1 MEAGITDQVW
11 SLAELLAN
19 LSEAAG
25 QSSERMPRMQCS
37 SCNAEIGTTTAF
49 CPFCGREHLR
59 KPSTYGTT
67 AVPASV
73 GSGAAPAHSEEASTL
88 KMGPE
93 FWGLPKKYES
103 MLAAGTKPEAIISEL
118 VRHNL
123 KMRIVLEG
131 IMQMLPS
138 DGPNRVSDTIKGYLQ
153 SHCIACGTQT
163 KVFAGGA
170 TPLCA
175 DCADT

>member
-1 MEAGITDQVW
+1 
-11 SLAELLAN
+11 
-19 LSEAAG
+19 
-25 QSSERMPRMQCS
+25 
-37 SCNAEIGTTTAF
+37 
-49 CPFCGREHLR
+49 
-59 KPSTYGTT
+59 
-67 AVPASV
+67 
-73 GSGAAPAHSEEASTL
+73 
-88 KMGPE
+88 MGPE
-93 FWGLPKKYES
+93 SWSLPKKYAS

-138 DGPNRVSDTIKGYLQ
+138 DRPSRVADAIKGYLQ

-163 KVFAGGA
+163 KLFASGE
-170 TPLCA
+170 TPFCA